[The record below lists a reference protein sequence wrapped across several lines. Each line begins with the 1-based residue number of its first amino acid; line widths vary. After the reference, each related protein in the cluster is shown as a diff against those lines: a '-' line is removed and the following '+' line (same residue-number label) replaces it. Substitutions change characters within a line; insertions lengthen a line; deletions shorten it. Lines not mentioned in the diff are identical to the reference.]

1 VFSGATDGSIAF
13 WDLTGAV
20 EAFMQRLSTL
30 KVENFIDCQRRP
42 RTGRGSQGGR
52 WWRSLSS
59 SLSKRRPGSGSVT
72 AKAGDG
78 TNHNMLNHVTNGAEL
93 LINDSESSPA
103 ACSNAI
109 RTASVKSEVNIDEY
123 SPDICEIRPLHV
135 LNNVHQSGVNCLHVS
150 DIRDCQS
157 PPSGFLFNI
166 ISGGDDQALNYLR
179 FEISP
184 IAKVVGNDFMT
195 PSIRSSFSGL
205 ERIRNLVTHGENK
218 NENFSIEFLYHEKIA
233 SAHSSAIKG
242 KPMIS

>member
-1 VFSGATDGSIAF
+1 MISGATDGSIAF

-30 KVENFIDCQRRP
+30 QVENFIDCQRRP

-52 WWRSLSS
+52 WWRSLRS
-59 SLSKRRPGSGSVT
+59 SLSKRRPGSGSVN

-78 TNHNMLNHVTNGAEL
+78 SNHNMLNHVTNGTEL
-93 LINDSESSPA
+93 LINDSESSAA

-109 RTASVKSEVNIDEY
+109 RTASIKSEVIIDEY
-123 SPDICEIRPLHV
+123 SSEICEIRPLHV

-166 ISGGDDQALNYLR
+166 ISGGDDQALYYLR

-184 IAKVVGNDFMT
+184 IVMDNEFMT
-195 PSIRSSFSGL
+195 PGIRSSFSGL
-205 ERIRNLVTHGENK
+205 ERIRNIVTHGENK
-218 NENFSIEFLYHEKIA
+218 NENFSIELLYHEKIA

-242 KPMIS
+242 KPMI